1 MFGIPPK
8 TTPNSL
14 PDRTGPRSILQR
26 KRIPSRKL
34 SGAKVHQYL
43 EKEPKD
49 PFSLIKEELEAGIL
63 SYDHEQ
69 PLGYLE
75 SLLDKLEISK
85 YSQQL
90 VFSTTSLQL
99 SKISPEILEPSISTK
114 TFTWDM
120 FRAGKSRSS
129 GSILKWEPSPIFFR
143 PLMERKKHGTPRPSV
158 PEDA

>member
-1 MFGIPPK
+1 MFGIPLKPLLTAFLIGQALAASSK
-8 TTPNSL
+8 ESEFPLVSF
-14 PDRTGPRSILQR
+14 R
-26 KRIPSRKL
+26 
-34 SGAKVHQYL
+34 AKVHQYL

-75 SLLDKLEISK
+75 SLLEKLEISK

-114 TFTWDM
+114 TFTLGYVPG
-120 FRAGKSRSS
+120 GKSRSS
-129 GSILKWEPSPIFFR
+129 DRS
-143 PLMERKKHGTPRPSV
+143 
-158 PEDA
+158 

>member
-1 MFGIPPK
+1 MTEITLKSLISAFLFGQVLVA
-8 TTPNSL
+8 SL
-14 PDRTGPRSILQR
+14 KESEFPLASFR
-26 KRIPSRKL
+26 
-34 SGAKVHQYL
+34 AEVHQYL

-75 SLLDKLEISK
+75 SLLEKLKISK

-129 GSILKWEPSPIFFR
+129 VSILKLEPSPLSFR
-143 PLMERKKHGTPRPSV
+143 RLMDRKKHGTPRPCV
-158 PEDA
+158 PEDV